1 MMTNRSMPS
10 STVVPVV
17 PYPDIGAAITWL
29 CDTFGFTM
37 RLRIANRRAQLNIG
51 DGALIL
57 TEQRPTDQR
66 AGSVIMVRL
75 DNVDEHHQHASQRGA
90 RVISP
95 PASYPYGERQYTVE
109 DLAGHHW
116 TFSQSL
122 ADVDPREWGGTPGT
136 I

>member
-10 STVVPVV
+10 CTVVPVV

-37 RLRIANRRAQLNIG
+37 RLRIANHRAQLNVA

-57 TEQRPTDQR
+57 TEQRATDQR
-66 AGSVIMVRL
+66 ACSVIMVRL
-75 DNVDEHHQHASQRGA
+75 EIVDQHHAHASRRGA

-95 PASYPYGERQYTVE
+95 PESYPYGERQYTVE

-136 I
+136 M

>member
-1 MMTNRSMPS
+1 MLRNRSMPS
-10 STVVPVV
+10 CTVVPVV
-17 PYPDIGAAITWL
+17 PYPDVGAAISWL

-37 RLRIANRRAQLNIG
+37 RLRIANHRAQMNIG

-57 TEQRPTDQR
+57 TEQRAGEER
-66 AGSVIMVRL
+66 ACAVIMVRL
-75 DNVDEHHQHASQRGA
+75 ENVDDHHEHAGRRGA

-95 PASYPYGERQYTVE
+95 PEDYPYGERQYTVA

-136 I
+136 G